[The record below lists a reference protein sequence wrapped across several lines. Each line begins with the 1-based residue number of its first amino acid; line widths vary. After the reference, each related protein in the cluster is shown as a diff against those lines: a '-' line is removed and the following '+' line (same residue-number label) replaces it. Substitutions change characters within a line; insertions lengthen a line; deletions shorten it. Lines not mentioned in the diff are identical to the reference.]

1 MKAHDA
7 GLDAEIIPVVGAQP
21 LDDQLFPAIGI
32 LGQGRIGVFLFE
44 RCDVGTFLQI
54 LGVDTG
60 RGREQV
66 TLDAVNAS
74 RFQRVDVDE
83 VELNSGYLM
92 STPRTQYPCFFR
104 YVTR

>member
-1 MKAHDA
+1 MEAHDA
-7 GLDAEIIPVVGAQP
+7 GLDAEILPIVGAQP

-32 LGQGRIGVFLFE
+32 LGQGRIGILLFE
-44 RCDVGTFLQI
+44 RCDAGILLQI
-54 LGVDTG
+54 LGVDTS

-83 VELNSGYLM
+83 QVVM
-92 STPRTQYPCFFR
+92 
-104 YVTR
+104 